1 MKDQFLLSLLTGTMW
16 WTQSDQ
22 EMRAW
27 MVWWKMDV
35 QKKQWSLMMCVAL
48 VLQPTD
54 MPTVP
59 DLLMMHVRLVQQP

>member
-27 MVWWKMDV
+27 MVWWKTDV

-48 VLQPTD
+48 V
-54 MPTVP
+54 
-59 DLLMMHVRLVQQP
+59 